1 MTPFPFLDF
10 TQVMARLK
18 NKEVPE
24 SADEIKNVDTAPETT
39 PEVPASVDANP
50 EDVVTENVDT
60 NTNDDKL
67 PQDPAPEEK
76 KEKKTSKRG
85 SKSESQATPEVPA
98 SVDAVLKKFSQY
110 DELYVLLN
118 LLHKERKRRSLGT
131 DGGGFARCYRR
142 KSECT

>member
-24 SADEIKNVDTAPETT
+24 SADEIKNVDTAPEAT
-39 PEVPASVDANP
+39 PEVPTSVDATP

-98 SVDAVLKKFSQY
+98 SVDAILKKFSQY
-110 DELYVLLN
+110 DELYVDSTGCVYT
-118 LLHKERKRRSLGT
+118 KDTQPSII
-131 DGGGFARCYRR
+131 GGAILY
-142 KSECT
+142 KNPYYN

>member
-24 SADEIKNVDTAPETT
+24 SADEIKNVDTAPEAT

-67 PQDPAPEEK
+67 PQNPAPEEK

-85 SKSESQATPEVPA
+85 SKSEKIGRAHV
-98 SVDAVLKKFSQY
+98 
-110 DELYVLLN
+110 
-118 LLHKERKRRSLGT
+118 
-131 DGGGFARCYRR
+131 
-142 KSECT
+142 

>member
-24 SADEIKNVDTAPETT
+24 SADEIKNVDTAPEAT
-39 PEVPASVDANP
+39 P

-98 SVDAVLKKFSQY
+98 SVDAILKKFSQY
-110 DELYVLLN
+110 DELYVDSTGCVYT
-118 LLHKERKRRSLGT
+118 KDTQPSII
-131 DGGGFARCYRR
+131 GGAILY
-142 KSECT
+142 KNPYYN